1 MLKIKLLSIA
11 CITCLA
17 FASCT
22 HVYSPA
28 LYHQDIAYQPKPMSM
43 DTVRAANYVS
53 LAYNSYSNVN
63 YSDNI
68 ESGQLNI
75 SRAYV
80 FKGWN
85 LAYGAFG
92 SFGDYEDGSN
102 NKTTPDYFTDK
113 YFGAVGGRAS
123 ANLYV
128 NSGRADI
135 RFLGVEMAYSHEF
148 GPYADYRKS
157 LAAEGGY
164 YVDPRTDLFTVGLTS
179 EVIFRTI
186 RDNGFQHGIR
196 VFLGTTLGHNDL
208 DDTYYAGESSGEMR
222 YNHIFPRASYF
233 INFKNYFG
241 TFEVGDGAMIRFGYK
256 F

>member
-1 MLKIKLLSIA
+1 MNIKILFIA
-11 CITCLA
+11 CIICLA

-22 HVYSPA
+22 RVYSPA

-43 DTVRAANYVS
+43 DTVKAANYVS
-53 LAYNSYSNVN
+53 LGYNSYTNAS

-68 ESGQLNI
+68 ESGQLNL

-85 LAYGAFG
+85 LSYGGFG
-92 SFGDYEDGSN
+92 SFGDYENGN
-102 NKTTPDYFTDK
+102 TNKTEANYFTDK

-148 GPYADYRKS
+148 GPYADFRKS
-157 LAAEGGY
+157 LEQQGGY
-164 YVDPRTDLFTVGLTS
+164 YVDPRTDLFTIGLTS
-179 EVIFRTI
+179 EVIFHTI
-186 RDNGFQHGIR
+186 SDDGFQHGIR
-196 VFLGTTLGHNDL
+196 VFLGTTLGHNEL
-208 DDTYYAGESSGEMR
+208 DDTYYAGESASEMR
-222 YNHIFPRASYF
+222 YNRIFPRASYF
-233 INFKNYFG
+233 IKLKNYFG
-241 TFEVGDGAMIRFGYK
+241 TFEVGDGVMIRFGYK